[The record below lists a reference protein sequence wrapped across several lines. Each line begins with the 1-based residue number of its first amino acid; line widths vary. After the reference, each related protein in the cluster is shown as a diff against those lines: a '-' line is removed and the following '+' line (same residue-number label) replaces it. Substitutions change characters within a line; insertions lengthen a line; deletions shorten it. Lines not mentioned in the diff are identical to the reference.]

1 MPARNWYV
9 VIAVLVA
16 VLVLAYALGWFGGGE
31 TGPAAT
37 TPPAAGATGTGT
49 GTGTGTTR

>member
-16 VLVLAYALGWFGGGE
+16 VLILAYALGWFGGGE

-37 TPPAAGATGTGT
+37 TTTPPATGATGTGT
-49 GTGTGTTR
+49 TR

>member
-1 MPARNWYV
+1 MPARNWYL

-37 TPPAAGATGTGT
+37 TTTTTPPAAGT
-49 GTGTGTTR
+49 TGTGTTR

>member
-16 VLVLAYALGWFGGGE
+16 VLILAYALGWFGGGDA
-31 TGPAAT
+31 GPAATTT
-37 TPPAAGATGTGT
+37 TPPAAGTTGTGA
-49 GTGTGTTR
+49 TR